1 MTGPSYTV
9 KNIEAIAEGSDM
21 RARLYTLAPG
31 DVIPWLPHGGHR
43 LVFLPGGHFAGR
55 DACAARRR
63 AACCR
68 RPLPDPAED
77 GAPHLERWRRGLPV
91 SAATRGRC
99 LRLQQG
105 PGLTEATASQ
115 RHSGAAAVR
124 FGTVRPPLKR
134 GGARRERENKV
145 DDDGAFFSTTRLC
158 QCGRLAADAVG
169 GRLCHARTAGCGT
182 AARPSPDL
190 VLPSVGPL

>member
-31 DVIPWLPHGGHR
+31 DVIPWHYHTAVTDWYFC
-43 LVFLPGGHFAGR
+43 LVGILRVETTG
-55 DACAARRR
+55 AARRR

-105 PGLTEATASQ
+105 PGMTEATWLTI
-115 RHSGAAAVR
+115 
-124 FGTVRPPLKR
+124 FGELR
-134 GGARRERENKV
+134 G
-145 DDDGAFFSTTRLC
+145 F
-158 QCGRLAADAVG
+158 
-169 GRLCHARTAGCGT
+169 
-182 AARPSPDL
+182 
-190 VLPSVGPL
+190 

>member
-31 DVIPWLPHGGHR
+31 DVIPWHYHTAVTDWYFCLVGILRVETRAPRGDER
-43 LVFLPGGHFAGR
+43 L
-55 DACAARRR
+55 AAQ
-63 AACCR
+63 

-105 PGLTEATASQ
+105 SGLTEATAWQ
-115 RHSGAAAVR
+115 R
-124 FGTVRPPLKR
+124 
-134 GGARRERENKV
+134 
-145 DDDGAFFSTTRLC
+145 RL
-158 QCGRLAADAVG
+158 QPRILGRD
-169 GRLCHARTAGCGT
+169 RIY
-182 AARPSPDL
+182 
-190 VLPSVGPL
+190 